1 MLLYIIRWKQ
11 ENALLLPYPTL
22 ILFQDYS
29 IERIIDSMKA
39 ISSDESLYLR

>member
-1 MLLYIIRWKQ
+1 MLLYIIRWEQ
-11 ENALLLPYPTL
+11 ENALLFPYPIL

-29 IERIIDSMKA
+29 IGRIIDSIKA

>member
-1 MLLYIIRWKQ
+1 MLLYKRWKQ

-29 IERIIDSMKA
+29 IGRIIDSMKA

>member
-1 MLLYIIRWKQ
+1 MLLYTIRWKQ
-11 ENALLLPYPTL
+11 ENALLLPYPIL

-29 IERIIDSMKA
+29 IGQIIDSIKA